1 MIFWSRNWSCIAK
14 LYIFTKKQDILR
26 FAFAK
31 VMIESWVVFVMV
43 LLWPSQN
50 FAHRCIFISFFS
62 NGTAEETEF
71 LNSDHVKKLENELE
85 TLMKKPGYFGLTESI
100 EWVLKVARDS
110 SNTFEDCDNFLS
122 YVVCDNLFTEKYHN
136 LT

>member
-1 MIFWSRNWSCIAK
+1 MYLESIFQKKDDTGVSPYLEQLFKLLYSTPFFSSPLFLHFWS
-14 LYIFTKKQDILR
+14 
-26 FAFAK
+26 
-31 VMIESWVVFVMV
+31 
-43 LLWPSQN
+43 
-50 FAHRCIFISFFS
+50 IFISFFS

>member
-1 MIFWSRNWSCIAK
+1 MQ
-14 LYIFTKKQDILR
+14 L
-26 FAFAK
+26 
-31 VMIESWVVFVMV
+31 E
-43 LLWPSQN
+43 
-50 FAHRCIFISFFS
+50 RCIFTSFFS
-62 NGTAEETEF
+62 NGTAEGTEF